1 MYYYSKC
8 QTARFM
14 DLRTPLQRDAL
25 FSLPVQPPCTIRST
39 HVHLCRG
46 QGGILHASLGS
57 DLQNAVSTLKEK
69 NTMRRIRAKKSHF

>member
-1 MYYYSKC
+1 
-8 QTARFM
+8 M

-69 NTMRRIRAKKSHF
+69 KYYAKNSREKKSFLNRVLTR